1 MILNTDIDN
10 GAIYDTIYSM
20 SIEEALEALKSDTN
34 IKFKDLL
41 KICEYFF
48 EGPRISGS
56 HHIFKMPWQGHPRIN
71 IQKDGNKAKA
81 YQVKQVKEALLKLK
95 EMKKEESK

>member
-1 MILNTDIDN
+1 
-10 GAIYDTIYSM
+10 M

>member
-1 MILNTDIDN
+1 MKLNADIDI
-10 GAIYDTIYSM
+10 GAICDTMYGM

-41 KICEYFF
+41 KICEHFF

-56 HHIFKMPWQGHPRIN
+56 HHIFKMPWSGHPRIN

-95 EMKKEESK
+95 EMKKEESR

>member
-1 MILNTDIDN
+1 
-10 GAIYDTIYSM
+10 M
-20 SIEEALEALKSDTN
+20 SIEEALEALKSGTN
-34 IKFKDLL
+34 IKFKDLF

-48 EGPRISGS
+48 EGPRITGS

-71 IQKDGNKAKA
+71 IQKDGNKAKV

>member
-1 MILNTDIDN
+1 MNFNADIDN
-10 GAIYDTIYSM
+10 GAIYDTM
-20 SIEEALEALKSDTN
+20 CNMNIEEALEALKSDTN

-71 IQKDGNKAKA
+71 IQKDGSKAKA

-95 EMKKEESK
+95 EMKKEEGK